1 MAAPETSV
9 SERVAAI
16 ADATFAAEIT
26 AGDITATEH
35 DKFGRSAGMELA
47 SGKARMAVSADEARE
62 DFRRVIE
69 LVVPVTFQFYMAYDA
84 EPDETI
90 VRDPREIQ
98 ALAARLR
105 EEFNETS
112 GPGADH
118 WFIRCKRIEYPDDPT
133 GNKTRFTAEIEGRCA
148 NPAALPS

>member
-9 SERVAAI
+9 SERVATI
-16 ADATFAAEIT
+16 ANAVFAAEIT

-47 SGKARMAVSADEARE
+47 AGKARMAVSANEARE

-69 LVVPVTFQFYMAYDA
+69 LVVPVTFQFHMAYDA
-84 EPDETI
+84 EPDETL
-90 VRDPREIQ
+90 VRDPRAIQ
-98 ALAARLR
+98 ALAARFR
-105 EEFNETS
+105 TGFNETS

-118 WFIRCKRIEYPDDPT
+118 WFIRCKAVTYPDDPT
-133 GNKTRFTAEIEGRCA
+133 GNKTRFEAEIEGRCS
-148 NPAALPS
+148 NPAALSS